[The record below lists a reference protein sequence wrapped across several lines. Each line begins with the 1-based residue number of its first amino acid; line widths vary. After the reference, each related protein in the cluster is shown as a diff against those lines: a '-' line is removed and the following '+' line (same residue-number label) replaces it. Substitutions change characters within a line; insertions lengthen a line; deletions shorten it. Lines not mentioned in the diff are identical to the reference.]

1 MQTPS
6 PSKFCVT
13 EALGSSSRACQM
25 CDIASRTCTHKKNGQ
40 FLSMHSL
47 QPINVCVAAP
57 DTRNKPHERPRH
69 GAHLSIW
76 IIEVSVKA
84 GDDAHDVGPQLLA
97 RQLGNRGKAA
107 RQESRES
114 GHLSEECGCIQIA
127 ASNDLLA
134 APAPAPAPVPAPV
147 PSTHPKAAPRLLLT
161 AAWWFASSMNLYTA
175 VQNKRSSTGRV
186 VQCKVRQFGGGSTTG
201 PQQAFLLRRGGATHP
216 LPPTN
221 TQIRLPQLSR
231 V

>member
-1 MQTPS
+1 VSAQ
-6 PSKFCVT
+6 
-13 EALGSSSRACQM
+13 
-25 CDIASRTCTHKKNGQ
+25 ASRQAGRLAGRHATH
-40 FLSMHSL
+40 LA
-47 QPINVCVAAP
+47 I
-57 DTRNKPHERPRH
+57 R
-69 GAHLSIW
+69 
-76 IIEVSVKA
+76 IIEVSVEA
-84 GDDAHDVGPQLLA
+84 RDDAHDVGPQLLA

-134 APAPAPAPVPAPV
+134 APAPAPVPAPV